1 MFRSKVQWVELGE
14 SQPNIFFNLEKANY
28 EKKLV
33 PEVKLQNEEVI
44 SNPVHVNKEIE
55 NFYSPMYT
63 STINGEN
70 DDQSSQLNKSFEDFI
85 ESALNIPK
93 LGDEEQQSL

>member
-1 MFRSKVQWVELGE
+1 M
-14 SQPNIFFNLEKANY
+14 
-28 EKKLV
+28 
-33 PEVKLQNEEVI
+33 
-44 SNPVHVNKEIE
+44 HVNKEIE